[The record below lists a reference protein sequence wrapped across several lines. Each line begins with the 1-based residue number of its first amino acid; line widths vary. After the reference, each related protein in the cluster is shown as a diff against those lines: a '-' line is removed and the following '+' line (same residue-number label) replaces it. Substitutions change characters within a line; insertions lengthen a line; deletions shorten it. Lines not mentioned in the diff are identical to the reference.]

1 MANLIMGRLQSTKQ
15 VRTQK
20 CCTYLKVRC
29 MTKIFSRPCVLDQTS
44 DVRQIL
50 DLIADKWTALVILAL
65 SRGTHRY
72 SELHRTIG
80 GVSQKMLTQTLRSLE
95 TSGLIDRKVY
105 PTVPPMV
112 EYSLTHLG
120 ETLVKPLKTLCDWAS
135 EHMNEVEQ
143 ARKQVTKK

>member
-1 MANLIMGRLQSTKQ
+1 
-15 VRTQK
+15 
-20 CCTYLKVRC
+20 

-95 TSGLIDRKVY
+95 ASGLIDRKVY

-112 EYSLTHLG
+112 EYSLTPLG
-120 ETLVKPLKTLCDWAS
+120 ETLVKPLKTLCEWAS
-135 EHMNEVEQ
+135 EHMDEVEK
-143 ARKQVTKK
+143 AREKQLKSKAGDTASHQTAMESIDENS

>member
-1 MANLIMGRLQSTKQ
+1 
-15 VRTQK
+15 
-20 CCTYLKVRC
+20 
-29 MTKIFSRPCVLDQTS
+29 MTEQLSRPCVLDQTS

-80 GVSQKMLTQTLRSLE
+80 GVSQKMLTQTLRGLE
-95 TSGLIDRKVY
+95 SSGFIDRKVY

-112 EYSLTHLG
+112 EYSLTPLG

-135 EHMNEVEQ
+135 EHMDEVET
-143 ARKQVTKK
+143 ARATALKCQVKLAAPFSQVVES